1 MAVQRHKL
9 EIEYEYDFIVVG
21 ISSHE
26 KPHRV
31 AWGLNQSLEL
41 DLART
46 EPYTLALKKTD
57 PVSEFTRFTWDHPDF
72 EATYSLLS
80 NKGTHGL
87 LIPEQHQADY
97 FLVAQGPFT
106 EEDGQEM
113 ISGMRTVSFILMAYR
128 IDPQVLK
135 SKQNLIF

>member
-1 MAVQRHKL
+1 MPVQRHKL
-9 EIEYEYDFIVVG
+9 EVEYEYDFILVG

-31 AWGLNQSLEL
+31 AWGLNQSLSL
-41 DLART
+41 DLVRT
-46 EPYTLALKKTD
+46 EPYVLSLKKAE
-57 PVSEFTRFTWDHPDF
+57 PVSEFACFTWEHPDF
-72 EATYSLLS
+72 EATYTLFS

-97 FLVAQGPFT
+97 FLIAQGPFT
-106 EEDGQEM
+106 PQDEQEM
-113 ISGMRTVSFILMAYR
+113 ISGLRTVPFILMAFR

>member
-1 MAVQRHKL
+1 MPIQRHKL
-9 EIEYEYDFIVVG
+9 EVEYEYDFILVG

-26 KPHRV
+26 KSHRV
-31 AWGLNQSLEL
+31 AWGLNSALQI
-41 DLART
+41 DLAKT
-46 EPYTLALKKTD
+46 ESYSLSLKKGD
-57 PVSEFTRFTWDHPDF
+57 PVSEFSHYTWEHPDF
-72 EATYSLLS
+72 EATYTLLS

-87 LIPEQHQADY
+87 LVPEQHQADY

-106 EEDGQEM
+106 EDDEREM
-113 ISGMRTVSFILMAYR
+113 ISGVRNVAFILMAYR

>member
-1 MAVQRHKL
+1 MSIQRYKL
-9 EIEYEYDFIVVG
+9 EVDYEYDFILIG

-26 KPHRV
+26 KSHRV

-46 EPYTLALKKTD
+46 DSYRISLKKAE
-57 PVSEFTRFTWDHPDF
+57 PESEFTRFTWDHPDF
-72 EATYSLLS
+72 EATYTLLC
-80 NKGTHGL
+80 NKGTYGL
-87 LIPEQHQADY
+87 LVPEQHQADY
-97 FLVAQGPFT
+97 FLIAHGPLT
-106 EEDGQEM
+106 GEDEQDI
-113 ISGMRTVSFILMAYR
+113 ISRLRTVGFILMAYR

>member
-1 MAVQRHKL
+1 MPIQRHKL
-9 EIEYEYDFIVVG
+9 EVEYEYDFILIG

-46 EPYTLALKKTD
+46 EPYRLALKKSD
-57 PVSEFTRFTWDHPDF
+57 PDSEFAHFTWEHPDF
-72 EATYSLLS
+72 EATYSLLA

-87 LIPEQHQADY
+87 LIAEQHQADY
-97 FLVAQGPFT
+97 FLLAQGPFT
-106 EEDGQEM
+106 KEDEQEM
-113 ISGMRTVSFILMAYR
+113 ISGMRSVSFILMAYS
-128 IDPQVLK
+128 INPDVLK

>member
-1 MAVQRHKL
+1 MPIQRYKL
-9 EIEYEYDFIVVG
+9 EVDYEYDFVLVG

-31 AWGLNQSLEL
+31 AWGVNQALEL

-46 EPYTLALKKTD
+46 ESYMISLKKTE

-72 EATYSLLS
+72 EATYTLLS

-87 LIPEQHQADY
+87 LVPEQHQADY
-97 FLVAQGPFT
+97 FLLAQGPFT
-106 EEDGQEM
+106 GEDETAIIAGLR
-113 ISGMRTVSFILMAYR
+113 SVSFVLMAYR

>member
-1 MAVQRHKL
+1 MSVHRYKL
-9 EIEYEYDFIVVG
+9 EVDYAYDFILVG

-31 AWGLNQSLEL
+31 AWALNNSLEL
-41 DLART
+41 DLSRT
-46 EPYTLALKKTD
+46 EPFSLSLKKSE
-57 PVSEFTRFTWDHPDF
+57 PNSEFVRFSWEHPDF

-97 FLVAQGPFT
+97 FLLAQGPFT
-106 EEDGQEM
+106 TEDEQNM
-113 ISGMRTVSFILMAYR
+113 IAGLRTVPFILMAYR
-128 IDPQVLK
+128 IDPDQLK

>member
-9 EIEYEYDFIVVG
+9 EVEYEYDFILVG

-31 AWGLNQSLEL
+31 AWGLNQALEL

-46 EPYTLALKKTD
+46 EPYRLALKKSD
-57 PVSEFTRFTWDHPDF
+57 PDSEFAHFSWEHPDF

-106 EEDGQEM
+106 DEDKLEM
-113 ISGMRTVSFILMAYR
+113 ISGMREVSFILMAYS

>member
-1 MAVQRHKL
+1 MAIQRHKL
-9 EIEYEYDFIVVG
+9 EVEYEYDFILVG

-26 KPHRV
+26 KSHRV
-31 AWGLNQSLEL
+31 AWGLNSSLEI
-41 DLART
+41 DLAKT
-46 EPYTLALKKTD
+46 DPYKLELKKGD
-57 PVSEFTRFTWDHPDF
+57 PVSEFSHYTWEHPDF

-87 LIPEQHQADY
+87 LVPEQHQADY
-97 FLVAQGPFT
+97 FLLAQGPFT
-106 EEDGQEM
+106 EEDEREM
-113 ISGMRTVSFILMAYR
+113 ISSLRGVPFILMAYR

>member
-1 MAVQRHKL
+1 MPIQRHKL
-9 EIEYEYDFIVVG
+9 EVEYEYDFILVG

-26 KPHRV
+26 KSHRV
-31 AWGLNQSLEL
+31 AWGLNSTLGI
-41 DLART
+41 DLAKT
-46 EPYTLALKKTD
+46 EPYTLALKKGD
-57 PVSEFTRFTWDHPDF
+57 PVSEFAHYTWDHPDF
-72 EATYSLLS
+72 EATYTLLS

-87 LIPEQHQADY
+87 LVPEQHQADY

-106 EEDGQEM
+106 QEDEREM
-113 ISGMRTVSFILMAYR
+113 ISSLREVAFILMAYR

>member
-1 MAVQRHKL
+1 MAIQRYKL
-9 EIEYEYDFIVVG
+9 EVDYEYDFILVG

-31 AWGLNQSLEL
+31 AWGLNYSLEL

-46 EPYTLALKKTD
+46 ESYLISLKKAE
-57 PVSEFTRFTWDHPDF
+57 PESEFIRFTWNHPDF
-72 EATYSLLS
+72 EATYTLLS

-87 LIPEQHQADY
+87 LVPEQNQADY
-97 FLVAQGPFT
+97 FLIAHGPFT
-106 EEDGQEM
+106 AEDELDI
-113 ISGMRTVSFILMAYR
+113 ISRLRTVGFILMAYR

>member
-1 MAVQRHKL
+1 MSLQRYKL
-9 EIEYEYDFIVVG
+9 EVDYEYDFILVG

-31 AWGLNQSLEL
+31 AWALNNNLEL
-41 DLART
+41 DLTRT
-46 EPYTLALKKTD
+46 EPYSLALKKND
-57 PVSEFTRFTWDHPDF
+57 PPSDFIRFSWEHPDF
-72 EATYSLLS
+72 EATFTLLL

-97 FLVAQGPFT
+97 FLLAQGPFT
-106 EEDGQEM
+106 AEDKQRILAGA
-113 ISGMRTVSFILMAYR
+113 RAVPFILMAYH
-128 IDPQVLK
+128 IDAQQLK

>member
-1 MAVQRHKL
+1 MSVQRHKL
-9 EIEYEYDFIVVG
+9 EVDYEYDFILVG

-26 KPHRV
+26 KPHRL
-31 AWGLNQSLEL
+31 AWGANQALSL

-46 EPYTLALKKTD
+46 DSYMISLKKNE
-57 PVSEFTRFTWDHPDF
+57 PASEFTRFTWDHPDF
-72 EATYSLLS
+72 EATYTLLS

-87 LIPEQHQADY
+87 LVAEQHQADY
-97 FLVAQGPFT
+97 FLIAHGPFT
-106 EEDGQEM
+106 AEDGQEI
-113 ISGMRTVSFILMAYR
+113 ISGLRSIGFILMAYR

>member
-1 MAVQRHKL
+1 MPIQRHKL
-9 EIEYEYDFIVVG
+9 EVDYEYDFILVG

-31 AWGLNQSLEL
+31 AWGVNQSLSL

-46 EPYTLALKKTD
+46 DSYMISLKKSE
-57 PVSEFTRFTWDHPDF
+57 PVSEFIRFSWDHPDF
-72 EATYSLLS
+72 EATYTLLS

-87 LIPEQHQADY
+87 LVPEQHQADY
-97 FLVAQGPFT
+97 FLLAEGPFT
-106 EEDGQEM
+106 AEDEQEI
-113 ISGMRTVSFILMAYR
+113 ISGLRTIGFILMAYR

>member
-1 MAVQRHKL
+1 MSIQRYKL
-9 EIEYEYDFIVVG
+9 EVDYAYDFILVG

-31 AWGLNQSLEL
+31 AWGLNQALSL
-41 DLART
+41 DLSRT
-46 EPYTLALKKTD
+46 DPYLIALKKTD
-57 PVSEFTRFTWDHPDF
+57 PPSEFVRFTWDHPDF
-72 EATYSLLS
+72 EATYTLLS

-87 LIPEQHQADY
+87 LVPEQHQADY
-97 FLVAQGPFT
+97 FLMAEGPFT
-106 EEDGQEM
+106 AEDEQE
-113 ISGMRTVSFILMAYR
+113 IIAGLRSVSFVLMAYR

>member
-1 MAVQRHKL
+1 MPIQRHKL
-9 EIEYEYDFIVVG
+9 EVEYEYDFILVG

-31 AWGLNQSLEL
+31 AWGLNQALEL

-46 EPYTLALKKTD
+46 EPYQLALKKSD
-57 PVSEFTRFTWDHPDF
+57 PVSEFAHFMWDHPDF
-72 EATYSLLS
+72 EATYSLFS

-97 FLVAQGPFT
+97 FLIAQGPFT
-106 EEDGQEM
+106 EEDEREM
-113 ISGMRTVSFILMAYR
+113 ISGMREVSFILMAYS

>member
-1 MAVQRHKL
+1 MSVQRYKL
-9 EIEYEYDFIVVG
+9 EVDYEYDFILVG

-31 AWGLNQSLEL
+31 AWALNNSLEL

-46 EPYTLALKKTD
+46 EPYSLSLKKNEPPSD
-57 PVSEFTRFTWDHPDF
+57 FTRFSWEHPDF
-72 EATYSLLS
+72 EAIYSLLC

-97 FLVAQGPFT
+97 FLLAQGPFT
-106 EEDGQEM
+106 PEDKQTI
-113 ISGMRTVSFILMAYR
+113 ISGLRSIPFILMAYQ
-128 IDPQVLK
+128 IDAQQLK